1 MTAKK
6 DYKNDLPSLR
16 RQNLNLLKERE
27 ILRDEVRILTEERED
42 RCKKLTELWGNLTDI
57 KRLVEMVR
65 EVPPGEKDWD
75 GLVDAVD
82 AFCNDYV
89 RLDVSEHKL
98 NDRISDIRR
107 ELMAEKSKSLWTR
120 IKERFHAKV

>member
-16 RQNLNLLKERE
+16 KQNLNLLQERE
-27 ILRDEVRILTEERED
+27 VLRDEVRILTEERED
-42 RCKKLTELWGNLTDI
+42 RCKKLTELWGVLTDI
-57 KRLVEMVR
+57 KRLIEMVR
-65 EVPPGEKDWD
+65 EVKPGDSDWD
-75 GLVDAVD
+75 GLVDAVE
-82 AFCNDYV
+82 ALCNDFV

-98 NDRISDIRR
+98 SDRICDIRR

-120 IKERFHAKV
+120 IKECFHAKV